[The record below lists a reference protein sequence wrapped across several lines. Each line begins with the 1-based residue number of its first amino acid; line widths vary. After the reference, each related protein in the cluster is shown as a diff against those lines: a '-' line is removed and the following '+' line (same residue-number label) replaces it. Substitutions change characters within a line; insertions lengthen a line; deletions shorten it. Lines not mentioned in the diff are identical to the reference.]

1 MTVAES
7 GSHTRRSSLASWKSS
22 KLAFASR
29 VLLGLVLISGGI
41 NNLLLKNPN
50 PNPTPEGH
58 RVLSL
63 LQETGYLLHAV
74 AITEIT
80 VGVIFLSG
88 YFLPLALVVIAPILV
103 NFFLFH
109 IFVQFA
115 GIEGALMTGAF
126 YGYLL
131 YIHRDHFSHVL
142 SP

>member
-1 MTVAES
+1 MTMAES
-7 GSHTRRSSLASWKSS
+7 SSNTRSSPASWRSS

-29 VLLGLVLISGGI
+29 VLLGLILLSGGI
-41 NNLLLKNPN
+41 NNLLMTERWNPN
-50 PNPTPEGH
+50 ATSEGD

-80 VGVIFLSG
+80 VGILFLSG
-88 YFLPLALVVIAPILV
+88 YFLSLSLVVSAPLLV

-126 YGYLL
+126 YAYLV
-131 YIHRDHFSHVL
+131 YVHRHHFSEVL